1 MNASM
6 PNVDKAVPVF
16 FVQDAKR
23 SIAWYT
29 HVLSFRV
36 LFDYGEY
43 AGIGLDGAHI
53 HLAQRSAPH
62 GVRLKGGCY
71 LRLAS
76 GIDERQPRGLGLGLF
91 IAHRIVLAH
100 GGTIE
105 VASTSSEG
113 TRFTVCLPRGGAAK
127 QRQLP

>member
-76 GIDERQPRGLGLGLF
+76 GIDEYVAAIVAAGQSLTASLKNHDYGMREATVRDPDGNDIYIGQPL
-91 IAHRIVLAH
+91 
-100 GGTIE
+100 
-105 VASTSSEG
+105 
-113 TRFTVCLPRGGAAK
+113 
-127 QRQLP
+127 